1 MIIRFWKEKKHIGF
15 KKLFRLITRNISPLW
30 EGRTV
35 SFRLQRLAFTK
46 SCRLNFSSSGSS
58 CSGSTSNRR
67 TDTCNTDYND
77 LPSPRGLC
85 TSTCTCIDP
94 PATGGAAAC
103 ATACAAA
110 GAVTG
115 AVAGAAVGAVAV
127 ADAVAKK
134 QKR

>member
-1 MIIRFWKEKKHIGF
+1 MG
-15 KKLFRLITRNISPLW
+15 
-30 EGRTV
+30 
-35 SFRLQRLAFTK
+35 FRLQRLAFTK
-46 SCRLNFSSSGSS
+46 SCHLNFSLSGSS
-58 CSGSTSNRR
+58 CSSSTSNRR
-67 TDTCNTDYND
+67 TDTCNTNYNN

-103 ATACAAA
+103 AAA
-110 GAVTG
+110 G
-115 AVAGAAVGAVAV
+115 AVAGAAAGTVAGAVAGAAAGAV